1 MKNNQ
6 IARVAGFHDVLPQ
19 RFNSHKAVEAAIT
32 RQFERY
38 GYAPIALPVVEYSEL
53 FMRKSGED
61 IVTRMYDFQHR
72 GRRLCLRPEMTASVM
87 RAYIEQMQDRLLP
100 VRLYYSGPVFRSQQ
114 SSQAL
119 HAQFNQ
125 VGLELIGAHGPLA
138 DGEVIHT
145 ACSALDTVHLK
156 NYHVIIGHVGIL
168 YAFLNSLAIDGQL
181 RSFLLMNLNTLRERG
196 RDYVAERLNE
206 LHPAFGM
213 TANKQSQEQKLGT
226 PTRSNKLVSL
236 LRQMEADE
244 ARTLISE
251 ILDSLNIKLNDYRDP
266 DQLVDRLLT
275 KLRRGD
281 QTAALHTALDFMSE
295 LVQMHGEP
303 QEVIREC
310 KNLMTSYGVTDT
322 AVDYLVE
329 LLQHLSAFGLDQDRI
344 KLDVGMSL
352 GLQYYTGLVFE
363 IIYDELHQVGQ
374 LCGGGRYDD
383 LVALLGGS
391 CSQPASGF
399 SFNLESVCAA
409 LEVENRFPQRAKLI
423 PQVLVVP
430 ADRQNASVA
439 VNLAET
445 LRSLDWQVEL
455 DVHPRTAVESIAY
468 ARYNSVPFV
477 VLAGRS
483 DSSITLA
490 DLRRD
495 QELQLDRAGIIR
507 ALKSAFD
514 ESC

>member
-1 MKNNQ
+1 MSNAR

-19 RFNSHKAVEAAIT
+19 RLNGYKTVEAAIT

-72 GRRLCLRPEMTASVM
+72 GRRLCLRPEMTASAM
-87 RAYIEQMQDRLLP
+87 RLYIEQMQDRTLP

-114 SSQAL
+114 VSHAP
-119 HAQFNQ
+119 HAQFHQ

-156 NYHVIIGHVGIL
+156 QYRVIIGHVGIL
-168 YAFLNSLAIDGQL
+168 HAFLNSLAIDGQL
-181 RSFLLMNLNTLRERG
+181 RSFLLMNLSALREHG

-206 LHPAFGM
+206 LYPVFEVIANQQPKEREFG
-213 TANKQSQEQKLGT
+213 TQSHKN
-226 PTRSNKLVSL
+226 RLVSL
-236 LRQMEADE
+236 LHQMHTDE
-244 ARTLISE
+244 ARTLIRE
-251 ILDSLNIKLNDYRDP
+251 ILDSLNIKLDDYRDP

-295 LVQMHGEP
+295 LVQMKGEP
-303 QEVIREC
+303 QEVVREC
-310 KNLMTSYGVTDT
+310 RTLMANYSVTDT
-322 AVDYLVE
+322 PIDYLVE
-329 LLQHLSAFGLDQDRI
+329 LIECLSAFGLDQYRI
-344 KLDVGMSL
+344 TLDVGMSL

-363 IIYDELHQVGQ
+363 ILQDDPHQVGQ

-391 CSQPASGF
+391 RPQPASGF
-399 SFNLESVCAA
+399 SFNLETVCAA
-409 LEVENRFPQRAKLI
+409 LEAENRLPQRTILV

-430 ADRQNASVA
+430 ADGQAVAMA

-445 LRSLDWQVEL
+445 LRSLDWRVEL
-455 DVHPRTAVESIAY
+455 DVYPRTASESVAY
-468 ARYNSVPFV
+468 AQCNCVPFV
-477 VLAGRS
+477 AFVGIS
-483 DSSITLA
+483 EDSITLT
-490 DLRRD
+490 DLRQD
-495 QELQLDRAGIIR
+495 QELHLDRAGIIR
-507 ALKSAFD
+507 VLKSALN
-514 ESC
+514 ENS

>member
-1 MKNNQ
+1 MNNAR
-6 IARVAGFHDVLPQ
+6 IACVAGFHDVLPQ
-19 RFNSHKAVEAAIT
+19 RLYSYQAVEAAIT

-38 GYAPIALPVVEYSEL
+38 GYAPIALPIVEYSEL

-87 RAYIEQMQDRLLP
+87 RAYIEHMQDCILP

-114 SSQAL
+114 VSHAPY
-119 HAQFNQ
+119 AQFHQ

-156 NYHVIIGHVGIL
+156 QYRVIIGHVGIL
-168 YAFLNSLAIDGQL
+168 HAFLNSLAIDGQL
-181 RSFLLMNLNTLRERG
+181 RSFLLMNLSTLRERG

-206 LHPAFGM
+206 LHPAFEA
-213 TANKQSQEQKLGT
+213 TANQQLKEREFGT
-226 PTRSNKLVSL
+226 PTHTNRLVSL
-236 LRQMEADE
+236 LHQMHADE
-244 ARTLISE
+244 ARTLIRE
-251 ILDSLNIKLNDYRDP
+251 ILDSLNVRLDDYRDP
-266 DQLVDRLLT
+266 NQLVDRLIT

-281 QTAALHTALDFMSE
+281 QTAALRTALDFMSE

-310 KNLMTSYGVTDT
+310 RKLINNYNVTET
-322 AVDYLVE
+322 PIDYLVE
-329 LLQHLSAFGLDQDRI
+329 LIQHLSAFGLDQDRI
-344 KLDVGMSL
+344 TLDVGMSL

-363 IIYDELHQVGQ
+363 ILHDETHQIGQ

-383 LVALLGGS
+383 LVALLGGNG
-391 CSQPASGF
+391 SQPASGF
-399 SFNLESVCAA
+399 SFNLESVYAA
-409 LEVENRFPQRAKLI
+409 LEFENRLPERATPT

-430 ADRQNASVA
+430 DDRQNAVVA
-439 VNLAET
+439 VSLAET
-445 LRSLDWQVEL
+445 LRSLNWQIEL
-455 DVHPRTAVESIAY
+455 DVHPRTASESIGY
-468 ARYNSVPFV
+468 ARYNNVPFV
-477 VLAGRS
+477 AFVGMS
-483 DSSITLA
+483 DNSIMLA

-495 QELQLDRAGIIR
+495 QKLQLDSAGIIR
-507 ALKSAFD
+507 VLKSAFN
-514 ESC
+514 ESG